1 MHRIVVKRHSLLPI
15 QHRTD
20 GSFAK
25 VILFFDESARRN
37 TFFLAHGLSGYS
49 AITFPS
55 ALVRTLSAAICVHGP
70 QWG

>member
-1 MHRIVVKRHSLLPI
+1 MHRIAVKRHSFLPI
-15 QHRTD
+15 PHRTD

-37 TFFLAHGLSGYS
+37 TFFTHGLSGYS
-49 AITFPS
+49 AITFPA